1 MPEYTDVFGRVAM
14 AADAASP
21 DRLSAWRR
29 RLLEEGAARKAEA
42 ARRGRLTAGELLSLA
57 RQVFGELS
65 EQARL
70 QEGIS
75 LPEAFLADLLGEL
88 SGLGPIVALLRD
100 PRVTDIAL
108 NLRHL
113 YVYRIGEGPQ
123 SNQRGIETV
132 FFAAFVAIFYPASI
146 EPAWD

>member
-1 MPEYTDVFGRVAM
+1 MPEFTDVFGRVAM

-113 YVYRIGEGPQ
+113 
-123 SNQRGIETV
+123 
-132 FFAAFVAIFYPASI
+132 
-146 EPAWD
+146 